1 MSELDNQIDNIAR
14 AERGENVN
22 ISQNGPKTDLDKQI
36 ENVHKAEMDGKQ
48 NTSETTSSTQ
58 QNEESNRKNPSVQLA
73 LNGQAIYMYGLMM
86 SVSVKREQ
94 KDMSGSKS
102 STKNTEKGVKAKE
115 LQVSGI
121 IPYDRKEWLT
131 TIFKLAEAET
141 GKGEQSKYRVSSV
154 TAEAV
159 NMREVQFA
167 DSVTAQEMENRLA
180 WQVSF
185 TLREV
190 NSVAEK
196 KEARKAKPQVKTQGE
211 KAPVAQSSQPQ
222 TEQTG
227 GADKAQKEDN
237 SISKKIND
245 WLGP

>member
-1 MSELDNQIDNIAR
+1 MINPNNPQPQTP
-14 AERGENVN
+14 
-22 ISQNGPKTDLDKQI
+22 QN
-36 ENVHKAEMDGKQ
+36 
-48 NTSETTSSTQ
+48 
-58 QNEESNRKNPSVQLA
+58 NRKNPSVQLA
-73 LNGQAIYMYGLMM
+73 LNGQAIYMYGLMT

-102 STKNTEKGVKAKE
+102 STKKSEKGVKAKE
-115 LQVSGI
+115 LQVTGV

-131 TIFKLAEAET
+131 TLFNLAEAET
-141 GKGEQSKYRVSSV
+141 GKGEQTKYRVSSV

-167 DSVTAQEMENRLA
+167 DSVIAQEMEDRLA

-196 KEARKAKPQVKTQGE
+196 KEARKAKPQVKTQSE

-222 TEQTG
+222 AAEQEEK
-227 GADKAQKEDN
+227 DKREGPA
-237 SISKKIND
+237 KILD
-245 WLGP
+245 DILGEAG

>member
-1 MSELDNQIDNIAR
+1 MHN
-14 AERGENVN
+14 
-22 ISQNGPKTDLDKQI
+22 
-36 ENVHKAEMDGKQ
+36 
-48 NTSETTSSTQ
+48 
-58 QNEESNRKNPSVQLA
+58 
-73 LNGQAIYMYGLMM
+73 LMT

-102 STKNTEKGVKAKE
+102 STKKSEKGVKAKE
-115 LQVSGI
+115 LQVSGL
-121 IPYDRKEWLT
+121 IPYARKEWLT
-131 TIFKLAEAET
+131 QLFNLAEAED
-141 GKGEQSKYRVSSV
+141 GKGEQAKYRVSSV

-196 KEARKAKPQVKTQGE
+196 KEARKTKPKVKTQGE
-211 KAPVAQSSQPQ
+211 SAPVAQSSQPQ
-222 TEQTG
+222 TAQTG
-227 GADKAQKEDN
+227 GAEDAQKEDN
-237 SISKKIND
+237 SLSKKID
-245 WLGP
+245 DVLGGLG

>member
-1 MSELDNQIDNIAR
+1 MTEKSQV
-14 AERGENVN
+14 ER
-22 ISQNGPKTDLDKQI
+22 QF
-36 ENVHKAEMDGKQ
+36 
-48 NTSETTSSTQ
+48 Q
-58 QNEESNRKNPSVQLA
+58 QDMQAQREQERREQQANKRNPSVQLA
-73 LNGQAIYMYGLMM
+73 LNGTPIYMHNLMT

-102 STKNTEKGVKAKE
+102 STKNSEKGVKAKE

-121 IPYDRKEWLT
+121 IPYERKEWLT
-131 TIFKLAEAET
+131 TLFNLAEAET
-141 GKGEQSKYRVSSV
+141 GKGEQAKYRVSSV

-167 DSVTAQEMENRLA
+167 DTVNAQEMENRLA

-222 TEQTG
+222 AAEQEEK
-227 GADKAQKEDN
+227 DKRKGWAKNLDD
-237 SISKKIND
+237 I
-245 WLGP
+245 LGEAG

>member
-1 MSELDNQIDNIAR
+1 MINPNTPQPQQTP
-14 AERGENVN
+14 
-22 ISQNGPKTDLDKQI
+22 QN
-36 ENVHKAEMDGKQ
+36 
-48 NTSETTSSTQ
+48 
-58 QNEESNRKNPSVQLA
+58 NRKNPSVQLA
-73 LNGQAIYMYGLMM
+73 LNGQAIYMYGLMT

-102 STKNTEKGVKAKE
+102 STKKSEKGVKAKE
-115 LQVSGI
+115 LQVTGV

-131 TIFKLAEAET
+131 TLFNLAEAET
-141 GKGEQSKYRVSSV
+141 GKGEQTKYRVSSV

-167 DSVTAQEMENRLA
+167 DSVIAQEMEDRLA

-196 KEARKAKPQVKTQGE
+196 KEARKAKPQVKTQSE

-222 TEQTG
+222 AAEQEEK
-227 GADKAQKEDN
+227 DKREGPA
-237 SISKKIND
+237 KILD
-245 WLGP
+245 DILGEAG